1 MSALIALAAGLMSDV
16 RETLPD
22 SEQTA
27 GVWLAGFVWAF
38 VIHWTVLILVTW
50 LHVIAGGQP

>member
-1 MSALIALAAGLMSDV
+1 MSLLVAIVAGLAESL

-27 GVWLAGFVWAF
+27 GVWLAGFCWAF
-38 VIHWTVLILVTW
+38 VIFWATLIVVTVW
-50 LHVIAGGQP
+50 SQP